1 MGWAGT
7 IRSYFMLVGTLV
19 FSSSP
24 NDSRCSESEVVVPLR
39 NKTRWRR
46 SGTGRDVVP
55 TSLLCLSNIFFH
67 HVDAFTY

>member
-24 NDSRCSESEVVVPLR
+24 NDSRCSESEVTQSCLTLCNPM
-39 NKTRWRR
+39 
-46 SGTGRDVVP
+46 DC
-55 TSLLCLSNIFFH
+55 SLPGFSVHGIFQ
-67 HVDAFTY
+67 VRVLE